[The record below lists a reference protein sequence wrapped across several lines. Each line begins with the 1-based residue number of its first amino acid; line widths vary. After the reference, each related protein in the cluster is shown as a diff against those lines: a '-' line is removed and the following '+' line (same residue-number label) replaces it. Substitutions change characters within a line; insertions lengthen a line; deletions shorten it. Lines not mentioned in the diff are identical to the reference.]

1 MADASPVGLYRCMIR
16 IRRFEEEV
24 ARLFRQGNLP
34 GFVHLSIGQEAV
46 AAGVCSVLERE
57 DCITTTHR
65 GHGHVIA
72 KGADL
77 RKLAAE
83 LYGAPEGACSGLAGS
98 MHLVDTEQGVL
109 CAGAIVGGTI
119 PLATGAAFA
128 FREQARPHI
137 AVGFFGDGAANEGVF
152 HECLNIA
159 SLWRLPV
166 VYVCENNGYAEM
178 TPTRVHTSV
187 VNLSAHAKVYDIP
200 SSTVDGNDVERV
212 QEAAKAAAERARRG
226 EGPTLL
232 ECLTY
237 RRMGHYEGDPQKYK
251 PQGEGE
257 AWKERDPIRMLGDRL
272 LGSGEVSQ
280 EELDGLAREVGRD
293 VESAFANLTSQ
304 TTLTRRDL
312 ELLAYAQLL

>member
-1 MADASPVGLYRCMIR
+1 MTDASPVGLYRCMIR

-24 ARLFRQGNLP
+24 ARRFRQGSLP

-46 AAGVCSVLERE
+46 AVGVCSMLERE

-83 LYGAPEGACSGLAGS
+83 LYGAPGGACSGLAGS
-98 MHLVDTEQGVL
+98 MHLVDIEQGVL

-128 FREQARPHI
+128 FREQARDRV
-137 AVGFFGDGAANEGVF
+137 AVAFFGDGAVNEGVF

-159 SLWRLPV
+159 SLWRLPI
-166 VYVCENNGYAEM
+166 VYVCENNCYAEM

-187 VNLSAHAKVYDIP
+187 VNLSDHSKVYGMP
-200 SSTVDGNDVERV
+200 SSRMDGNDAEQV
-212 QEAAKAAAERARRG
+212 QEGAKIAVQRARRG

-251 PQGEGE
+251 PLGEE
-257 AWKERDPIRMLGDRL
+257 EVWKEGDPIRRLGHRL
-272 LGSGEVSQ
+272 LSRGELFQQNLDHLATEAGQ
-280 EELDGLAREVGRD
+280 E
-293 VESAFANLTSQ
+293 VESAFADLTSE

-312 ELLAYAQLL
+312 ELLTYAQFV